1 MLSRRDHAKQETSN
15 EARLEALMLLDKPGL
30 VVETLLE
37 LDRILNAAGF
47 PGLIHG
53 DSGLVSR
60 LESLVGNHGLG
71 RDFCNKAPVTENEVF
86 TKLAKRMRGLRN
98 ARQ

>member
-1 MLSRRDHAKQETSN
+1 MLR
-15 EARLEALMLLDKPGL
+15 DKPDL
-30 VVETLLE
+30 VEETLFD

-53 DSGLVSR
+53 DSGLVAR
-60 LESLVGNHGLG
+60 LSSFVDKHGLG
-71 RDFCNKAPVTENEVF
+71 RDFYNKAPATENEVL